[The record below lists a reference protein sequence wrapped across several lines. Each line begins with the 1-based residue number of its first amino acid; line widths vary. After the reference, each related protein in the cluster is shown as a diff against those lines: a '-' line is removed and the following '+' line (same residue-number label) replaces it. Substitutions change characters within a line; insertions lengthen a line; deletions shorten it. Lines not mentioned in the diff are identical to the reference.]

1 MNTGIAA
8 LAVVSTVWLT
18 PLAAGP
24 LQVTDDRDRKIT
36 LARPAQ
42 RIVSLAPHIT
52 ELLFA
57 AGAGDKVVGAVE
69 YSDYPPPARNIPR
82 VGSYT
87 RVDLERLLALKP
99 DLVIGWSGGNRRAD
113 LEQLE
118 KLGLTLHTTELRRLE
133 DVAGHIERYGE
144 LAGSVAVAR
153 RAAEA
158 FRARRAALQRRYG
171 ARPVVRMLYEIWN
184 QPLMTV
190 NGDHVISDVMRLCGG
205 ENVFAGL
212 ALLAPSI
219 DVEAVLG
226 ANPEVI
232 VASGM
237 NDERPEWLDDWR
249 RYPALQAVRR
259 DNLFFIPPDLL
270 QRHTPRLLDGAEQ
283 LCRALDAARVRR

>member
-1 MNTGIAA
+1 MKTGIAA